1 MSHAETPA
9 HPDVLKTGGLPAKSE
24 SPALFDRISPRY
36 DLLNHL
42 LSCGLDI
49 LWRRRVARE
58 LARVP
63 HEVVLD
69 LACGTGDQILAVAR
83 HAPGLR
89 YGLGIDMAHQML
101 RRGNAK
107 LADPRHAER
116 LTLARGDGQGM
127 PVADGSVDCATI
139 AFGIRNMPEPQR
151 CLHEFRRV
159 LRPGGTL
166 AVLEFSLPT
175 NRLLRPLYLFYFRR
189 VLPWLGAVISGD
201 SRAYRYLNRT
211 VEDFPCGDEFCRLV
225 RGSGFDSVRM
235 IPLSGAIATIYLG
248 VKGEGT
254 DDDL

>member
-9 HPDVLKTGGLPAKSE
+9 HPDALQTAGLPGKAD

-42 LSCGLDI
+42 LSAGLDI

-63 HEVVLD
+63 HAAVLD
-69 LACGTGDQILAVAR
+69 LACGTGDQILAVAK
-83 HAPGLR
+83 HAPGLER
-89 YGLGIDMAHQML
+89 GLGIDPAARML
-101 RRGNAK
+101 RRGREKVAARG
-107 LADPRHAER
+107 LDDRVA
-116 LTLARGDGQGM
+116 LARGDGQDL
-127 PVADGSVDCATI
+127 PLADDSVDCATI
-139 AFGIRNMPEPQR
+139 AFGIRNVPDPRR
-151 CLHEFRRV
+151 CLGEFRRV

-166 AVLEFSLPT
+166 AVLEFSMPS
-175 NRLLRPLYLFYFRR
+175 NRLLRPAYLFYFRR

-211 VEDFPCGDEFCRLV
+211 GEDFPHGEAFGRLL
-225 RGSGFDSVRM
+225 GGAGFDDVRM

-248 VKGEGT
+248 VKRQDGR
-254 DDDL
+254 